1 MCKSLKEIIG
11 CEINDTIRFCTK
23 HVPLANDYSNSST
36 CLLLWQ
42 RREPQIRLD
51 DLEMGIFLLRLL
63 CLDARMYD
71 HIITGHPIDR
81 GCDLVLVSRLQ
92 RIHHAQHFGCVA
104 TGRGRVGENEANGL
118 LGIDNKHASDGESNT
133 LLIDIGGVLVVQHVV
148 QICNLSLLVAN
159 DWES

>member
-1 MCKSLKEIIG
+1 MS
-11 CEINDTIRFCTK
+11 
-23 HVPLANDYSNSST
+23 DYSNSST

-51 DLEMGIFLLRLL
+51 NLEMGIFLLRLL
-63 CLDARMYD
+63 CLDAWMYD

-81 GCDLVLVSRLQ
+81 GGDLVLISRLQ
-92 RIHHAQHFGCVA
+92 RIHHTQHFGRIA

-118 LGIDNKHASDGESNT
+118 LGIDDKHASDGESNA